1 MERLNLLLDDI
12 EIEQNLDDLDD
23 YQISELI
30 YLLNGEKERREIR
43 KKLIREMTQRIL
55 ENTVYVE
62 DWSIY
67 DEEEE
72 DY

>member
-12 EIEQNLDDLDD
+12 EIEQNLDALDD
-23 YQISELI
+23 DQVGELI

-43 KKLIREMTQRIL
+43 KKLVREMSKRIL
-55 ENTVYVE
+55 ENTVMIE

>member
-23 YQISELI
+23 DQISELI

-43 KKLIREMTQRIL
+43 KKLVREMSKRIL

>member
-23 YQISELI
+23 DQISELI

>member
-12 EIEQNLDDLDD
+12 EIEQNLDALDD
-23 YQISELI
+23 DQVGELI
-30 YLLNGEKERREIR
+30 YLLKDEQERREIR
-43 KKLIREMTQRIL
+43 KKLVREMSKRIL
-55 ENTVYVE
+55 ENTVMIE

>member
-12 EIEQNLDDLDD
+12 EIEQNLDALDD
-23 YQISELI
+23 DQIGELI
-30 YLLNGEKERREIR
+30 YLLNGEQERREIR
-43 KKLIREMTQRIL
+43 KKLIREMTKRIL
-55 ENTVYVE
+55 ENTVMIE

>member
-12 EIEQNLDDLDD
+12 EIEQNLDALDD
-23 YQISELI
+23 DQVGELI
-30 YLLNGEKERREIR
+30 YLLNGEQERREIR
-43 KKLIREMTQRIL
+43 KKLIREMTKRVL